1 MTASTRQNLKLG
13 LHWPHLNNQED
24 IAMTNDIN
32 QTSPDALPKSVAAI
46 VAEIQALLGDEY
58 PITVKPITE
67 EDLE

>member
-1 MTASTRQNLKLG
+1 MTAPARQKLKLG
-13 LHWPHLNNQED
+13 LHWSQLPTQED

-32 QTSPDALPKSVAAI
+32 QTPPETLPENVAVI

>member
-13 LHWPHLNNQED
+13 LHWPHLPKRED

-32 QTSPDALPKSVAAI
+32 QTPPALPENVAVI

>member
-1 MTASTRQNLKLG
+1 
-13 LHWPHLNNQED
+13 
-24 IAMTNDIN
+24 MTNDIN
-32 QTSPDALPKSVAAI
+32 QTSPALPENVAVI

>member
-1 MTASTRQNLKLG
+1 
-13 LHWPHLNNQED
+13 
-24 IAMTNDIN
+24 MTNDIN
-32 QTSPDALPKSVAAI
+32 QTPPVTLPENVAVI